1 RAERMASLFACRC
14 AAVGRRFIL
23 MSQLSRGF
31 RSVRIQ
37 CLHVLLGGC
46 LTWIVGCASA
56 PNVVP
61 RALPA
66 AKAPEPKP
74 PPPAAPAPVNEDGPG
89 LSSEQVSSVVR
100 GRSLAVG
107 GCHAVEFSGKEPLA
121 GFVVLD
127 LTINSGGKVMHAH
140 ISESSYARAAL
151 TDCVVGVARGL
162 TFPAAHGNTEI
173 SWRFDFQGRQAS
185 NY

>member
-1 RAERMASLFACRC
+1 M
-14 AAVGRRFIL
+14 
-23 MSQLSRGF
+23 
-31 RSVRIQ
+31 
-37 CLHVLLGGC
+37 LLGGC

-140 ISESSYARAAL
+140 ISESSYYTHEAL

-162 TFPAAHGNTEI
+162 SFPRAQGNTEI
-173 SWRFDFQGRQAS
+173 SWRFDFQGRRQTAR
-185 NY
+185 N

>member
-1 RAERMASLFACRC
+1 
-14 AAVGRRFIL
+14 
-23 MSQLSRGF
+23 MSQLIGCF
-31 RSVRIQ
+31 RSIRGGY
-37 CLHVLLGGC
+37 LPLLACAGIAS
-46 LTWIVGCASA
+46 LVGCASA
-56 PNVVP
+56 PMVP
-61 RALPA
+61 RAVPTAKVSAVAPA
-66 AKAPEPKP
+66 TPNAP
-74 PPPAAPAPVNEDGPG
+74 PPVVEDGPG

-107 GCHAVEFSGKEPLA
+107 GCHAVEFSGQEPLA

-127 LTINSGGKVMHAH
+127 LTINSGGKVMHAY